1 MLRKKTMSFRT
12 CKARHLTTAAQ
23 IVTNIDS
30 DVYQYEDMMSKAA
43 LSAGEPSWKERM
55 AVFLARDVVDGE
67 RIISGAHTEISFAA
81 TLLAQK
87 MHAPNIKLQ
96 LGGTCFLVNVVDQDV
111 TLPKTSTEYR
121 MIRWAEIAY
130 DHMETFMYFGA
141 PGGNKYYAGGRPAT
155 NKYYV
160 GDKFFAGGI
169 QVDGSGNAN
178 MIGLKG
184 SGDRK
189 YAFRGPG
196 SIGITDIV
204 TVATPYIF
212 VTHHDRRTLVDK
224 VDYVSMHGP
233 RGWREHKFPGHGPK
247 WIITPRAI
255 FTFDANGR
263 AQLSGVYAGTSEAW
277 VRENTGFSF
286 NLSPDFAPLVDPTQE
301 ELSVLRNEVDRDG
314 VLRS

>member
-1 MLRKKTMSFRT
+1 
-12 CKARHLTTAAQ
+12 
-23 IVTNIDS
+23 
-30 DVYQYEDMMSKAA
+30 
-43 LSAGEPSWKERM
+43 M
-55 AVFLARDVVDGE
+55 AIALARDIVDGE

-81 TLLAQK
+81 AMLAQK

-96 LGGTCFLVNVVDQDV
+96 LGGTCFLVNVSDIPVK
-111 TLPKTSTEYR
+111 LPKTSTDFR
-121 MIRWAEIAY
+121 MLRWAEIAY

-141 PGGNKYYAGGRPAT
+141 PGGRKYYAGGRPVT
-155 NKYYV
+155 NKYFV

-184 SGDRK
+184 EGGRRFS
-189 YAFRGPG
+189 FRGPG

-212 VTHHDRRTLVDK
+212 VTHHDKRTLVNK

-233 RGWREHKFPGHGPK
+233 KGWRENKYPGHGPK

-255 FTFDANGR
+255 FTFDASGS
-263 AQLSGVYAGTSEAW
+263 AQLSVIFAGTTVEW
-277 VRENTGFSF
+277 VRENTGFAF
-286 NLSPDFAPLVDPTQE
+286 NLDSALSNFVEPTAE
-301 ELSVLRNEVDRDG
+301 ELSVLRDEIDPEG
-314 VLRS
+314 VLRQ

>member
-1 MLRKKTMSFRT
+1 VPTETRPPAS
-12 CKARHLTTAAQ
+12 AAP
-23 IVTNIDS
+23 
-30 DVYQYEDMMSKAA
+30 
-43 LSAGEPSWKERM
+43 AGAPFWKERM
-55 AVFLARDVVDGE
+55 AIALARDIVDGE

-81 TLLAQK
+81 AMLAQK

-96 LGGTCFLVNVVDQDV
+96 LGGTCFLVNVSDIPVF
-111 TLPKTSTEYR
+111 LPKTSTDYR

-141 PGGNKYYAGGRPAT
+141 PGGRAYYKGGRPPT

-184 SGDRK
+184 KDGKRFS
-189 YAFRGPG
+189 FRGPG

-212 VTHHDRRTLVDK
+212 VTHHDKRTLVEK
-224 VDYVSMHGP
+224 VDYISMHGP
-233 RGWREHKFPGHGPK
+233 KGWAENKFPGHGPK

-255 FTFDANGR
+255 FTFDRKGK
-263 AQLSGVYAGTSEAW
+263 AQLSAVFAGTSTNW
-277 VRENTGFSF
+277 VKDNTGFSF
-286 NLSPDFAPLVDPTQE
+286 SLDPDFSEVAEPTAE
-301 ELSVLRNEVDRDG
+301 ELSILRNEIDRDG
-314 VLRS
+314 VLRH